1 MPSNPAPPPTD
12 FAAAQA
18 MVTALETALG
28 GRCGEVKCIE
38 THISW
43 VLVAG
48 EFAYKIK
55 KPVKFG
61 FLDFSTPAARHR
73 FCDEEVRLNGR
84 LASALYVG
92 VVPVRSGAQ
101 GPHFGDD
108 GPVIDWAVQMHRLPA
123 QALASE
129 RLALGTLREQHLR
142 SFAAR
147 LEAFHRSVPAAPAGS
162 AYGSPEQVLGDALH
176 AIDALAPLA
185 DAAACAELRAWF
197 ERQAAALA
205 PRWQQR
211 RDALRVREG
220 HGDLHLDNVLIIGSE
235 VTAFDCIEFD
245 PALRWIDVMNDV
257 AYLVMDLMAGGRR
270 DLAFGF
276 LDAYL
281 AAGGDYDGL
290 DVLRY
295 YLAYRAVVRAL
306 VNALRER
313 AGLTGGSRSQAY
325 LRLALQ
331 IATTAGPRLLI
342 THGLPGS
349 GKTYVTQQLIGA
361 AGAVRFRSDVERKR
375 LAGLA
380 ALADSRAAG
389 DLYTADI
396 TQATYERLNRFARSS
411 LQGGWPTVID
421 AAFLRRSQ
429 RDASRQLAHELDAP
443 FAILHCH
450 AGMPVLRERVA
461 QRQARGGD
469 ASEAD
474 VAVLE
479 MLAQRG
485 EPLGG
490 DERAQTIEVDTTA
503 ALDID
508 RIVERWCLPR

>member
-1 MPSNPAPPPTD
+1 
-12 FAAAQA
+12 
-18 MVTALETALG
+18 
-28 GRCGEVKCIE
+28 
-38 THISW
+38 
-43 VLVAG
+43 
-48 EFAYKIK
+48 
-55 KPVKFG
+55 
-61 FLDFSTPAARHR
+61 
-73 FCDEEVRLNGR
+73 
-84 LASALYVG
+84 
-92 VVPVRSGAQ
+92 
-101 GPHFGDD
+101 
-108 GPVIDWAVQMHRLPA
+108 
-123 QALASE
+123 
-129 RLALGTLREQHLR
+129 
-142 SFAAR
+142 
-147 LEAFHRSVPAAPAGS
+147 
-162 AYGSPEQVLGDALH
+162 
-176 AIDALAPLA
+176 
-185 DAAACAELRAWF
+185 
-197 ERQAAALA
+197 
-205 PRWQQR
+205 
-211 RDALRVREG
+211 
-220 HGDLHLDNVLIIGSE
+220 
-235 VTAFDCIEFD
+235 
-245 PALRWIDVMNDV
+245 
-257 AYLVMDLMAGGRR
+257 
-270 DLAFGF
+270 
-276 LDAYL
+276 
-281 AAGGDYDGL
+281 
-290 DVLRY
+290 
-295 YLAYRAVVRAL
+295 VVRAL